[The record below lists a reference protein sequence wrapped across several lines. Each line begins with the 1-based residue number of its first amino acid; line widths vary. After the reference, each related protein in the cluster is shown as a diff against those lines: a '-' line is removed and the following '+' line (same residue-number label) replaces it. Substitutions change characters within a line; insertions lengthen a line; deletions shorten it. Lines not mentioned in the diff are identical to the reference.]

1 MHEESRSSFPEERRM
16 AILQEVVQR
25 RVVRAGDLARR
36 FGVSAET
43 IRRDLLALEREGLTR
58 RVYGGTAAVRR
69 SPAEASFEQRRVERA
84 EQKQAMAREAA
95 ALIEP
100 GDTCIFDV
108 GTSVAQVAS
117 QLSPAYH
124 GRVLTNS
131 LLVAIE
137 LAGREDVDLLTSG
150 GRVRPG
156 DLACS
161 GPQVVDFYAGFHG
174 GKAFL
179 GSGGV
184 DAATGLTDYYLDE
197 VSVRRVIIERADE
210 LYVMADSSKMGQTAP
225 IAVCP
230 LERLTAVIT
239 DDGVDPE
246 VHRSLEE
253 AGVRVI
259 VATVQG

>member
-1 MHEESRSSFPEERRM
+1 MEDEARSSLPEERRM
-16 AILQEVVQR
+16 AILQEVGVR

-43 IRRDLLALEREGLTR
+43 IRRDLLALEQEGLTR

-69 SPAEASFEQRRVERA
+69 SSAEASFEQRRVAHA
-84 EQKQAMAREAA
+84 EQKRAMAREAA
-95 ALIEP
+95 ALVRP
-100 GDTCIFDV
+100 GDTCILDV
-108 GTSVAQVAS
+108 GTSVAQVAV

-131 LLVAIE
+131 LLVAIQV
-137 LAGREDVDLLTSG
+137 AGREGIELLTSG

-161 GPQVVDFYAGFHG
+161 GPQTLDFYTGFHG

-184 DAATGLTDYYLDE
+184 DAETGLTDYYLDE
-197 VSVRRVIIERADE
+197 VSVRRLIIERADE
-210 LYVMADSSKMGQTAP
+210 VYVMADSSKMGQTAP

-239 DDGVDPE
+239 DDGVDGK
-246 VHRSLEE
+246 VRRSLEE

-259 VATVQG
+259 VAAVGG

>member
-1 MHEESRSSFPEERRM
+1 M
-16 AILQEVVQR
+16 AILQEVGLRQ
-25 RVVRAGDLARR
+25 VVRAGDLARR

-69 SPAEASFEQRRVERA
+69 SPAEASFEQRRVARA
-84 EQKQAMAREAA
+84 EQKRAMAREAA
-95 ALIEP
+95 ALIRP
-100 GDTCIFDV
+100 GEALIFDV
-108 GTSVAQVAS
+108 GTSVAEVAA

-137 LAGREDVDLLTSG
+137 LAGREGVDLLTSG

-197 VSVRRVIIERADE
+197 VSVRRLIIERADE
-210 LYVMADSSKMGQTAP
+210 VYVMADSSKVGQTAP

-230 LERLTAVIT
+230 LDRITAVIT
-239 DDGVDPE
+239 DDAVDAD
-246 VHRSLEE
+246 VRRALED
-253 AGVRVI
+253 ADVRLI
-259 VATVQG
+259 VAAVDA